1 MLFRYIFLLLF
12 VSNVFSQEKG
22 LVYYGFIDAIG
33 IGNSKGP
40 DYNSYLLFNKEQSYY
55 VTCKDSL
62 ENVIEKEAQKTYENE
77 EGGGAIY
84 NGLKVSE
91 KGDQVVYHIEKNTM
105 WSNFLYEK
113 QIYVKEVAP
122 KIDWKIGKETKK
134 IGVFNCKRATANF
147 RGRNYTAWFTTEIP
161 LPFGPWKFQGLPG
174 LILEVYDTN
183 KNVHWYFKTI
193 EYPSKSNEKLKYISK
208 PVKEKLN
215 SYSEY
220 KLLQKKIKEKATD
233 KNKLISKQFP
243 GVTFIDPEIK
253 QMFIECEE

>member
-91 KGDQVVYHIEKNTM
+91 KGDQVVYHIEKT
-105 WSNFLYEK
+105 L
-113 QIYVKEVAP
+113 
-122 KIDWKIGKETKK
+122 
-134 IGVFNCKRATANF
+134 C
-147 RGRNYTAWFTTEIP
+147 
-161 LPFGPWKFQGLPG
+161 G
-174 LILEVYDTN
+174 LIFCMRN
-183 KNVHWYFKTI
+183 KF
-193 EYPSKSNEKLKYISK
+193 
-208 PVKEKLN
+208 
-215 SYSEY
+215 
-220 KLLQKKIKEKATD
+220 
-233 KNKLISKQFP
+233 
-243 GVTFIDPEIK
+243 
-253 QMFIECEE
+253 M